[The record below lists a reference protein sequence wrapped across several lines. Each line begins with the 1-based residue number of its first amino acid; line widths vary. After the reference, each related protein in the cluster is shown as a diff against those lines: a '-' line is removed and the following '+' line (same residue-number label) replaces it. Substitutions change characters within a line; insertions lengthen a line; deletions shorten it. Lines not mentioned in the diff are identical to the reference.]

1 MMTKVQPQTLARK
14 MENDI
19 KPEISTE
26 KIKSDQAN
34 DIQENPPLRSKSRRQ
49 ICFRCQRPT
58 PRACICSALPQEPIK
73 LENTVIVVLQHPHEL
88 KQKNRSIPILELCM
102 DQESLAL
109 CVGRM
114 FGEEQLTSRIGTL
127 LQPPNLPILLF
138 PEAKSE
144 SEAIS
149 LSDAKKKVRDAK
161 QKVQQKLPDGGKVVL
176 IVIDAT
182 WKYAKEMHRANL
194 QYELYPSNL
203 LRVSM
208 QPDDF
213 PDNWSSGRF
222 DIRTTPNT
230 GDSSKSF
237 MSTAECIA
245 WAVSELGGETNHPE
259 LYPTLM
265 KPLDLMVQKWNSFV
279 QQPKIREKLP
289 PKKKQKQK

>member
-1 MMTKVQPQTLARK
+1 MEMKNEDESSNSILARK

-19 KPEISTE
+19 KPEISSE

-34 DIQENPPLRSKSRRQ
+34 DSQQKHPLGGKSRRQ
-49 ICFRCQRPT
+49 ICVRCQRPT
-58 PRACICSALPQEPIK
+58 PRACICAALPQEPIK
-73 LENTVIVVLQHPHEL
+73 LENTVIVVLQHPQEL
-88 KQKNRSIPILELCM
+88 KMKNRSVPILELCM

-109 CVGRM
+109 CVGRR
-114 FGEEQLTSRIGTL
+114 FGEEQLTSRICML

-144 SEAIS
+144 SGAFS
-149 LSDAKKKVRDAK
+149 LSDAKEI
-161 QKVQQKLPDGGKVVL
+161 VQQKLPDGGKVVL

-182 WKYAKEMHRANL
+182 WKYAKEMHQANL
-194 QYELYPSNL
+194 QHQLYPSDL
-203 LRVSM
+203 LRVSL

-259 LYPTLM
+259 LYSTLM

-279 QQPKIREKLP
+279 QEPKIREKLP